1 MYMDNIKINFM
12 NVISNVFTSVMKAQ
26 EEYIRH
32 SEYSDL
38 SLTEMHVLEAV
49 KKENFPTMSNVSARL
64 KITIGTLTTNV
75 KTIIKKGYLTKK
87 PYPKDHRFMILSLTP
102 RGEDALKVHDQFHQ
116 EIIHILDHAIPKS
129 EFSFVYHAFEQVQ
142 DEVKIFN
149 EEFKNKNKG
158 QSQ

>member
-1 MYMDNIKINFM
+1 MDNIKISFM

-32 SEYSDL
+32 SEYSNL

-116 EIIHILDHAIPKS
+116 EIIHILDHAIPES

-142 DEVKIFN
+142 DEVKTFN
-149 EEFKNKNKG
+149 EELKNKNKG

>member
-1 MYMDNIKINFM
+1 MVMYMDNIKIDFM

-32 SEYSDL
+32 SDYRNL

-49 KKENFPTMSNVSARL
+49 KKESFPTMGNVSARL

-87 PYPKDHRFMILSLTP
+87 PDPKDQSFIILSLTP
-102 RGEDALKVHDQFHQ
+102 LGEEALKVHDQFHQ
-116 EIIHILDHAIPKS
+116 EIIHILDHAIPES
-129 EFSFVYHAFEQVQ
+129 EFAFVYNAFQQVQ
-142 DEVKIFN
+142 DEVKTFN
-149 EEFKNKNKG
+149 DELKAKK
-158 QSQ
+158 